1 MPASAN
7 LQLGAKGDC
16 GGVSFSVS
24 SEKSPARARMDGG
37 LVVYTGPIAVSQ
49 APLLSVSCKSD
60 SAVVP
65 VGLCR
70 SQPVDLWTP
79 TNIEV
84 NSLE

>member
-7 LQLGAKGDC
+7 LQLGARGDC

-37 LVVYTGPIAVSQ
+37 LVVHTGPIAVSQ

-60 SAVVP
+60 SAVVS
-65 VGLCR
+65 VGLN
-70 SQPVDLWTP
+70 QLELQTP
-79 TNIEV
+79 TSMIEV
-84 NSLE
+84 NYLE